1 MKEIKEITKMKNA
14 VEINKIA
21 NEANRKFKEEE
32 KAKALKA
39 VEEIIEP
46 MIEHEAKFG
55 GFSTCC
61 RVGNDVSLNEVIAI
75 LVENG
80 YNVSETFGRKL
91 DIEWSNWFINT
102 NK

>member
-1 MKEIKEITKMKNA
+1 MKNA

-21 NEANRKFKEEE
+21 NEANRKYKEEE

>member
-1 MKEIKEITKMKNA
+1 MKNA
-14 VEINKIA
+14 LEMNKIA
-21 NEANRKFKEEE
+21 NEVNRKFREEE
-32 KAKALKA
+32 KARALKA
-39 VEEIIEP
+39 VKEFIEP

-55 GFSTCC
+55 GFSACC
-61 RVGNDVSLNEVIAI
+61 RVGEGISINEVIAI

-80 YNVSETFGRKL
+80 YNVSETVGRKL